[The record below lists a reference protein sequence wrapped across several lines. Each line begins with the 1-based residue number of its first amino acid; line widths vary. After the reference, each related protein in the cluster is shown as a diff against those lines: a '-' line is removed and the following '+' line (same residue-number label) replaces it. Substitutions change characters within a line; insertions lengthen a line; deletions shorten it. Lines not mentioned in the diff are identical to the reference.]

1 MEETSAWKNRF
12 DIVWPL
18 VHQNSSHRKSINVA
32 FLTNEHVIY
41 GCSYY
46 GNLNKK
52 LGLDSSSKY
61 LHENEWNKERLA
73 MLGLARFSKVN
84 SVQEACAKYFAV
96 HILKFE
102 ILQTTWKNK
111 KTKQKTSK

>member
-1 MEETSAWKNRF
+1 MDVPN
-12 DIVWPL
+12 
-18 VHQNSSHRKSINVA
+18 
-32 FLTNEHVIY
+32 
-41 GCSYY
+41 

-111 KTKQKTSK
+111 TKNNKKIFWWKTEN